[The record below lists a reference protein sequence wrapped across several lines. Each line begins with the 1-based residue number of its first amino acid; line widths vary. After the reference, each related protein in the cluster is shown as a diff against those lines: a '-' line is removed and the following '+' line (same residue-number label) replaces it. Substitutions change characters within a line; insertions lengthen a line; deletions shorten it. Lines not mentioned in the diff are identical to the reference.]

1 MLLSCYPFVTSM
13 LLTNGVL
20 RGYEGGT
27 KAIEKTPKNSRFW
40 RVFGVSQRVLKVV
53 GKYHPDNYGDDG
65 TMFKIVDE
73 YAKKLRSELR

>member
-1 MLLSCYPFVTSM
+1 M
-13 LLTNGVL
+13 LLTNGV
-20 RGYEGGT
+20 RRRYEGGT
-27 KAIEKTPKNSRFW
+27 KEIEKTPKNSRFR